1 MKKQFALALTLAAA
15 FGCMTMQ
22 TQASEKTSVSVI
34 AAQYGNNTAAWWAD
48 FEKDF
53 EADNPDIDL
62 VVEVVSWN
70 DIYTKVNTLLQN
82 DQAPDV
88 LNIDTFADYY
98 ADDLLLPAK
107 DYVSEETYAKYYEAF
122 LGQSEIDG
130 TVWAVPD
137 LASVRTIGFLRRRG
151 ISLGHRH
158 DNG

>member
-70 DIYTKVNTLLQN
+70 DIYT
-82 DQAPDV
+82 
-88 LNIDTFADYY
+88 
-98 ADDLLLPAK
+98 
-107 DYVSEETYAKYYEAF
+107 
-122 LGQSEIDG
+122 
-130 TVWAVPD
+130 
-137 LASVRTIGFLRRRG
+137 R
-151 ISLGHRH
+151 
-158 DNG
+158 